1 MAKYFEYFPK
11 VLYDI
16 NQYQRREYN
25 LSTNILFRIRL
36 IREVVRNA
44 SSYYQYTIKDGDKP
58 EILAEKV
65 YDDPEAHWIILY
77 ANDIID
83 PQYDWPLDQR
93 SFNKHIIDKY
103 GSIAYAKTN
112 FHHYEKVIERLNSTT
127 NTTTT
132 KRIIIDQTQL
142 SDDAPEP
149 PYDAYDQ
156 LSETQDVSTFTIN
169 GDTITETIYR
179 NAVSYYDYENELNE
193 AKRNIKIIK
202 KEFYSR
208 IVNEFKFFTNYSELT
223 TVRTII

>member
-93 SFNKHIIDKY
+93 SFNKHITDKY
-103 GSIAYAKTN
+103 GSVAYAKTN

-127 NTTTT
+127 NTNTT

-142 SDDAPEP
+142 
-149 PYDAYDQ
+149 
-156 LSETQDVSTFTIN
+156 TIEERYQTRASFH
-169 GDTITETIYR
+169 DP
-179 NAVSYYDYENELNE
+179 VQSL
-193 AKRNIKIIK
+193 
-202 KEFYSR
+202 
-208 IVNEFKFFTNYSELT
+208 
-223 TVRTII
+223 